1 VRDEWDTQLEI
12 SGFMN
17 LWTLLLAAVTFPLV
31 AHLDV
36 ARGQNVGEIVTE
48 IQIDRTVYISP
59 DWCADAKIGAAYPAS
74 INKDHTSV
82 QVRIG
87 ETVCKYHITST
98 RPFLRRRPSQ

>member
-1 VRDEWDTQLEI
+1 MRDEWDTQLEI

-59 DWCADAKIGAAYPAS
+59 D
-74 INKDHTSV
+74 
-82 QVRIG
+82 
-87 ETVCKYHITST
+87 
-98 RPFLRRRPSQ
+98 

>member
-1 VRDEWDTQLEI
+1 MD
-12 SGFMN
+12 SMN
-17 LWTLLLAAVTFPLV
+17 LWMLLLAAVTYPML

-36 ARGQNVGEIVTE
+36 ARGQHVGEIVTE

-59 DWCADAKIGAAYPAS
+59 DWCADAKIGAAYPAY

-98 RPFLRRRPSQ
+98 RPFLRRSPPQQ